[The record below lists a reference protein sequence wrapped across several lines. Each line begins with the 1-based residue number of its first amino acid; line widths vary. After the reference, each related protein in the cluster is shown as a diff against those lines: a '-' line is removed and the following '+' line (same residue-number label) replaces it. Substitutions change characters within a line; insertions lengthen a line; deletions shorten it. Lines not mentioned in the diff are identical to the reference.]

1 MSLDHVTE
9 SDAFCIAVP
18 DAVLTDL
25 YRRLESARLP
35 EATATE
41 PWAAGVDPAY
51 LGELVRYWRTD
62 FDWRAC
68 ERHLNSFQHYQT
80 ELAGRRVHYV
90 HAAGKV
96 VPGSPRPLPLILT
109 HGWPSSFVEML
120 PLVPLLTDPAS
131 YGADADDA
139 FDVVIPSLPGFG
151 YSEVLAHD
159 PITRPVVADLWARLM
174 SDVLGYPRFG
184 AYGGDI
190 GGGVTNFLGARHPDK
205 VVGIHTIHPCLP
217 APMPPQAALSPA
229 EQAYLHRRDIE
240 DETDGGYSAIQ
251 ITRPD
256 TIAAAL
262 IDSPSGL
269 AAWLIDKYRA
279 WGDCHGDIESRF
291 SRDVLLTI
299 ITLYWVTDTIG
310 SSFRPYYDYHLTPP
324 NPQVTVPAGITLTTE
339 DADYPRELA
348 ERSYTDIRHWR
359 DATAGGHFLP
369 LEEPEML
376 AAELRNFFRPL
387 RKATT
392 GFPQ

>member
-1 MSLDHVTE
+1 VSLDPRTR
-9 SDAFCIAVP
+9 SQAFSINVP
-18 DAVLTDL
+18 DAVLADL
-25 YRRLESARLP
+25 GRRLKSARLP
-35 EATATE
+35 TASTTE

-51 LGELVRYWRTD
+51 LGTLVRYWHTE
-62 FDWRAC
+62 FNWRAR
-68 ERHLNSFQHYQT
+68 ERELNSFDHYRT
-80 ELAGRRVHYV
+80 DLAGQRVHYV
-90 HAAGKV
+90 HAAGTRV
-96 VPGSPRPLPLILT
+96 AGGPDPLPLILT

-131 YGADADDA
+131 HGADAGDA

-151 YSEVLAHD
+151 YSDVLAHD
-159 PITRPVVADLWARLM
+159 PMTRPVVADLWARLM

-205 VVGIHTIHPCLP
+205 VVGIHTIHPSMP
-217 APMPPQAALSPA
+217 APMPPRAALSPA
-229 EQAYLHRRDIE
+229 EQAYLLRRDLD

-279 WGDCHGDIESRF
+279 WGDCNGDIESRF
-291 SRDVLLTI
+291 SRHLLLTI
-299 ITLYWVTDTIG
+299 ITLYWATDTIG

-324 NPQVTVPAGITLTTE
+324 TPQVNVPTGITLTTE

-348 ERSYTDIRHWR
+348 ERTYTDIRHWR
-359 DATAGGHFLP
+359 DATTGGHFLP
-369 LEEPEML
+369 LEEPELL
-376 AAELRNFFRPL
+376 AAELRDFFRPL
-387 RKATT
+387 RE
-392 GFPQ
+392 